1 MASTAKQHFSE
12 REQLRCFDLLN
23 TPIWIFDV
31 ERHAVWWANRR
42 ALQFWRAQS
51 LDELL
56 ARDFASDSPAVRQRL
71 AQVIAKTPPGEVASD
86 TWTLYPNDTPVTVL
100 LAMTP
105 VTVEDGRDAMLI
117 ESSAPLDLH
126 SNEEALRLLEATR
139 YTSLMVST
147 FSLEGRL
154 LSRNP
159 AAIDTFGKSNEKKDA
174 ADNDLDRQLGDP
186 QVAEA
191 LRQSVSGGHPFARDL
206 KVRTAQGP
214 RWHQVQAQR
223 GRDPRTGEGVIVVTE
238 TDITGRVQAEA
249 RLASLNSEL
258 EKRVRQRTAALER
271 SNEEAIEA
279 RYEAERANRIKSKFL
294 ANMSH
299 ELRTPLNAILG
310 FSDIIRLGVFGPINE
325 RYLEY
330 VTDINAS
337 ALHLL
342 GLIDGLLDLAKI
354 EAGKMMLQESELDL
368 RALLNET
375 LQMIAATNQ
384 GNGKELR
391 LECPLPEVPLLADAR
406 LIKQVALNLLSNAAK
421 FTPEQGSITVAVRPG
436 GATESGGENGGLE
449 VRFTDNGI
457 GIDAGKLDLVFRP
470 YEHNASFAGGVKNTG
485 LGLPIA
491 RSFVELHGGSLHLES
506 KLGEGTTAVLRLPA
520 ARVLTRSAPLAG
532 AGRMAAE
539 H

>member
-1 MASTAKQHFSE
+1 MGSTAKQHFSKRGE
-12 REQLRCFDLLN
+12 LASFDLLN
-23 TPIWIFDV
+23 TPVWIFDV
-31 ERHAVWWANRR
+31 ERHAMWWANRR
-42 ALQFWRAQS
+42 ALQFWRAES
-51 LDELL
+51 LEELL
-56 ARDFASDSPAVRQRL
+56 VRDFGSDNQAVRQRL
-71 AQVIAKTPPGEVASD
+71 AQLITKTPPGEVASE
-86 TWTLYPNDTPVTVL
+86 TWTLYPNNIPVTVL
-100 LAMTP
+100 LAMSP
-105 VTVEDGRDAMLI
+105 ISIEDGRDAVLI
-117 ESSAPLDLH
+117 ESSAPLDLQ

-147 FSLEGRL
+147 FTLEGQL

-159 AAIDTFGKSNEKKDA
+159 AAIDTFGKSEDKKDG
-174 ADNDLDRQLGDP
+174 ADSDLDRQLGDP

-191 LRQSVSGGHPFARDL
+191 LRQRVSGGHPFSRDL
-206 KVRTAQGP
+206 KVHTAQGP

-258 EKRVRQRTAALER
+258 EKRVRQRTAALEH

-310 FSDIIRLGVFGPINE
+310 FSDIIRLGVFGPIND

-330 VTDINAS
+330 ITDINAS
-337 ALHLL
+337 AIHLL

-354 EAGKMMLQESELDL
+354 EAGKLMLHESEIDL

-375 LQMIAATNQ
+375 LQMVAATNQ
-384 GNGKELR
+384 GSGKELA
-391 LECPLPEVPLLADAR
+391 LDCPLPELPLLADAR
-406 LIKQVALNLLSNAAK
+406 LMKQVALNLLSNAAK
-421 FTPEQGSITVAVRPG
+421 FTPEQGRITVAVRL
-436 GATESGGENGGLE
+436 GEAGEDGGLE

-470 YEHNASFAGGVKNTG
+470 YEHNASFSGGVKNTG

-506 KLGEGTTAVLRLPA
+506 VLGEGTTAVLRLPA
-520 ARVLTRSAPLAG
+520 ARVLARSAAQIMP
-532 AGRMAAE
+532 GRAAAE
-539 H
+539 R